1 MENTFTL
8 KDMPFPLLIKDV
20 IDASFTGI
28 IFVDSNQWKKGLI
41 FKKGLLT
48 AIQSNKPEE
57 LLGNLLKDTGLITG
71 QENTISL
78 SKARIARRKQGEIL
92 LEMGVLRPDEIFHA
106 IRQQMEIR
114 VFDIFSWE
122 TGTVNKVAKSS
133 IDKDPELTKPEFA
146 TLIRKG
152 IMEYTPF
159 SSILDMLSPF
169 ADAIPKKSVPVIP
182 SDTGVDTQKI
192 EEYKVSELLL
202 LGQDLPRALF
212 GFYCTGIIF
221 FEESKYASL
230 INKLRIKLKDIKDK
244 DPYQRLGVD
253 KTISDAGLK
262 KVYIKMVKSNH
273 PDIYSYADDPEV
285 KRLANEI
292 FTEIQKAYN
301 TVLKIKQGAPPEEKE
316 MGKELQAELIFS
328 QASDALKSKDY
339 QKALDLYKLCVK
351 LNPDENVFME
361 SLIKTLFLRWQNT
374 GLGNS
379 MEIKRIIREANKKFP
394 NSDNIYIF
402 LGWVLK
408 KEGSP
413 KAIEAF
419 QRALKINPNNIDALR
434 EIRLYHIRSKK

>member
-20 IDASFTGI
+20 IDTSFTGI

-41 FKKGLLT
+41 FKKGILT

-57 LLGNLLKDTGLITG
+57 LLGNLLKDMGLITEE
-71 QENTISL
+71 ENTVSL
-78 SKARIARRKQGEIL
+78 SKARITRRKQGEIL

-114 VFDIFSWE
+114 FFDIFPWE
-122 TGTVNKVAKSS
+122 TGNVNKVAKSS
-133 IDKDPELTKPEFA
+133 IDKDSELTKPEFA
-146 TLIRKG
+146 TLVRKG

-159 SSILDMLSPF
+159 SSVLDMLSPF
-169 ADAIPKKSVPVIP
+169 ADAIPKRSVPVIP
-182 SDTGVDTQKI
+182 GDTGVDTQKI
-192 EEYKVSELLL
+192 EEYKVSEILL
-202 LGQDLPRALF
+202 LGQDLPKALLA
-212 GFYCTGIIF
+212 FYCTGIIS

-230 INKLRIKLKDIKDK
+230 INKLRIKLKDIRDK
-244 DPYQRLGVD
+244 DPYQRLEVD
-253 KTISDAGLK
+253 KTISDGGLK
-262 KVYIKMVKSNH
+262 KAYIKLVKFNH
-273 PDIYSYADDPEV
+273 PDVYSYADDPEV

-301 TVLKIKQGAPPEEKE
+301 TILKIKQLAPPEEKE
-316 MGKELQAELIFS
+316 MDKGIQAELIFS
-328 QASDALKSKDY
+328 QASDALRAKDY

-351 LNPDENVFME
+351 LNPDESVFME
-361 SLIKTLFLRWQNT
+361 SLIKTMFLRWQNA

-379 MEIKRIIREANKKFP
+379 MEIKRIIREANKRFP
-394 NSDNIYIF
+394 RSDNIYIF

-408 KEGSP
+408 KEGSL

-419 QRALKINPNNIDALR
+419 QRALKINPNNIDAQR
-434 EIRLYHIRSKK
+434 EIRLYHMRSKK